1 MPVSRRFYDVTS
13 FAPFLLRCSFVLFLI
28 FLLQVLPLDL
38 LGQHT
43 TISIGTRNSL
53 SIFTGRA
60 VLASLRHDN
69 EANTHQ

>member
-1 MPVSRRFYDVTS
+1 MTSRR
-13 FAPFLLRCSFVLFLI
+13 LRHFCYGAVLIYMAVSFLI